1 MHINEVDLNLLRLFD
16 AVYRARSVSRAAERL
31 GLTQPAASQGLTR
44 LRTLIRDPLFMR
56 APGGVRPTPK
66 ADRLAPAV
74 ATALATL
81 EQALGESAEFEPL
94 ASSRTFRIHMSDIG
108 EGRFLP
114 ELMVAL
120 REAAPAVRVET
131 LPLPRDQIADALDAG
146 RIDFAFGFLP
156 MVRDTQRLELLRDRY
171 IVLLRAGHPFTR
183 RKRTGAALL
192 QDLREL
198 EFVNVRTHGDTLRIL
213 QRLRVED
220 RLRLTTEHFMVLP
233 SIVRATDLAV
243 VMPRN
248 IAEGFAA
255 DGGYAIVEPPVAGCD
270 FTVSLHW
277 SRRFE
282 GDPGHAWL
290 RSLIER
296 LFREPGRAAPRAVRA
311 RRPAARPG

>member
-1 MHINEVDLNLLRLFD
+1 MHLNEVDLNLLRLFD

-44 LRTLIRDPLFMR
+44 LRSLIHDPLFMR
-56 APGGVRPTPK
+56 APGGVKPTPK

-74 ATALATL
+74 ASALATL
-81 EQALGESAEFEPL
+81 EMALGESSGFEPDR
-94 ASSRTFRIHMSDIG
+94 SQRTFRIHMSDIG

-120 REAAPAVRVET
+120 REQAPGLRLET
-131 LPLPRDQIADALDAG
+131 LPLPRDEITDALDSG

-156 MVRDTQRLELLRDRY
+156 MVRESQRTELLRDRY

-183 RKRTGAALL
+183 RKRTGTQLL
-192 QDLREL
+192 KALREL

-213 QRLRVED
+213 QRLQVQD
-220 RLRLTTEHFMVLP
+220 RLRLTTEHFLVLP

-255 DGGYAIVEPPVAGCD
+255 EGGYAIVEPPVAGRD

-282 GDPGHAWL
+282 ADPGNAWL
-290 RSLIER
+290 RER
-296 LFREPGRAAPRAVRA
+296 VISLFRQRG
-311 RRPAARPG
+311 